1 MITVFIFWLFLISTL
16 LQCCYLFYFFSR
28 ILFFNDTKSDKIRI
42 KEQPVS
48 IIICAKNETQNLKN
62 NIPTVL
68 SQKYHNKD
76 GECLFEVIV
85 VDDASTDN
93 TQEIITAL
101 QLLFA
106 NLRLIRI
113 PPDANRNLKGK
124 KFALSKGVEASK
136 HDFLLFTD
144 ADCMPNSLQ
153 WLNSMILPLLQGK
166 ELVAGYSGYY
176 KHKGWLNAF
185 IRWETVHTL
194 LQYSTYLLA
203 GKPYMAVGRNLAC
216 TKSAFLKAQSSKIWN
231 ELPSG
236 DDDLLVNIIANKH
249 NTALVLSNEAF
260 TYTEAKADFN
270 AWVHQKQRHLSTGKY
285 YNLDTKLL
293 LGMYALSHAIMW
305 ISFFLMLFFGNYQ
318 IALAVFSIRIVFLLI
333 VFSATTKKIN
343 ETRLIYFLPI
353 FDLVWMVYN
362 FVFSPFIFLKNKQNW
377 K

>member
-1 MITVFIFWLFLISTL
+1 MITAFIFWLFLISTL
-16 LQCCYLFYFFSR
+16 LQCCYQFYFFSR
-28 ILFFNDTKSDKIRI
+28 ILFFIDTKSNKII
-42 KEQPVS
+42 FKEQPIS
-48 IIICAKNETQNLKN
+48 ILICAKNEAQNLKN
-62 NIPTVL
+62 NLPQVL
-68 SQKYHNKD
+68 SQKYHNKN

-85 VDDASTDN
+85 VDDASSDN

-101 QLLFA
+101 QLQFS

-113 PPDANRNLKGK
+113 PPDANRNFKGK

-136 HDFLLFTD
+136 NDFLLFTD
-144 ADCMPNSLQ
+144 ADCMPNSLE
-153 WLNSMILPLLQGK
+153 WLSTMTSALLQGK

-176 KHKGWLNAF
+176 KHNGWLNAF

-216 TKSAFLKAQSSKIWN
+216 TKSAFLKAQNSKIWN

-236 DDDLLVNIIANKH
+236 DDDLLVNLVANEH
-249 NTALVLSNEAF
+249 NMALVLSNEAF
-260 TYTEAKADFN
+260 TYSEAKADFN

-305 ISFFLMLFFGNYQ
+305 VSFFAILFYGNYE
-318 IALAVFSIRIVFLLI
+318 IALAVFSIRMFFLFI
-333 VFSATTKKIN
+333 VFSATTKKTN
-343 ETRLIYFLPI
+343 EGKLLYFLPI
-353 FDLVWMVYN
+353 FDLGWMVYN
-362 FVFSPFIFLKNKQNW
+362 FVFSPFIFLKNKQHW